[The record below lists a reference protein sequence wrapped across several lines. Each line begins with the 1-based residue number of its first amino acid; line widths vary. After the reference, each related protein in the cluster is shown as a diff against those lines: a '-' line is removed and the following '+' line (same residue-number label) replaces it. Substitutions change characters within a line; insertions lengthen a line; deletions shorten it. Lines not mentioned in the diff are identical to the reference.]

1 MSGSGLGP
9 ASRLVPHCSC
19 RSKLSSLESQ
29 DIRTPRMP
37 QHPHHPTFLAR
48 NAIASSPLQLY
59 LEYFFPAQIS
69 TKNTFLTA
77 ISIKMTTNHQVS
89 NNATK

>member
-9 ASRLVPHCSC
+9 ASRLEPHCSC
-19 RSKLSSLESQ
+19 RSKLGSLESQ
-29 DIRTPRMP
+29 AILTPRMP

-48 NAIASSPLQLY
+48 NAIASSPLQLC
-59 LEYFFPAQIS
+59 LEYFFFPAQIS

-77 ISIKMTTNHQVS
+77 MSIKMTTRHPGS
-89 NNATK
+89 